1 MMKTFQIIMPL
12 LMLMLVFS
20 CKNEKVDMQHFVA
33 ERDSILQDN
42 KSKTQQLDE
51 LNDVLSTIAIGLDS
65 IAMQENIL
73 FKSCGPDG
81 VRLDKHEIAA
91 RLNGMADILA
101 RQREKIQILQDSLA
115 NRKTSQGVEHL
126 QRVVEFLNQ
135 QLAEKDQVIKS
146 LRADLNN
153 SKKDITQLRASLS
166 DMKNRATK
174 AENKTQVLTTALA
187 KQDDVI
193 NECYVRIGTK
203 KQTFESLRPN
213 TIEETFELCDAL
225 MKRDYKDIKKEL
237 GDVLE
242 HVMFYS
248 IIGRED
254 GEFDICD
261 VCNQEADKLMFRH
274 PFINWKEEGNWT
286 VSNPDMYIN
295 DEGQVVY
302 RESEEA
308 ETGKAGT
315 ANAEETLALGAI
327 KPKTATSVEKT
338 WEQIKQQE
346 KDGNERVLSGVPHSL
361 PSLIKA
367 YRIQDKARNVGF
379 DWKEKEDVWDKVQE
393 ELEELKVELAKGD
406 KENSTQ
412 ELGDFIFSVI
422 NAARLYKL
430 NPDNALEKTNQ
441 KFIRRFNY
449 VEDHSLKQ
457 GKNLKDMSLEEMD
470 KLWNEAK
477 LQEKKDDK

>member
-1 MMKTFQIIMPL
+1 MMKTFRIIMPL

-73 FKSCGPDG
+73 FNSSGPDG
-81 VRLDKHEIAA
+81 VRLLDKHEIAA

-174 AENKTQVLTTALA
+174 AENKTQVLTTALS

-203 KQTFESLRPN
+203 KQLSAAGLLKGGFLQKKKVNYEDVDKSKFNAVDIRKFREITLKSNNPKILTPQPSNRSYHFEESGDGTCTLVITNP
-213 TIEETFELCDAL
+213 TIFW
-225 MKRDYKDIKKEL
+225 
-237 GDVLE
+237 
-242 HVMFYS
+242 S
-248 IIGRED
+248 
-254 GEFDICD
+254 
-261 VCNQEADKLMFRH
+261 
-274 PFINWKEEGNWT
+274 
-286 VSNPDMYIN
+286 VSNF
-295 DEGQVVY
+295 
-302 RESEEA
+302 
-308 ETGKAGT
+308 
-315 ANAEETLALGAI
+315 
-327 KPKTATSVEKT
+327 
-338 WEQIKQQE
+338 
-346 KDGNERVLSGVPHSL
+346 
-361 PSLIKA
+361 LI
-367 YRIQDKARNVGF
+367 IQ
-379 DWKEKEDVWDKVQE
+379 
-393 ELEELKVELAKGD
+393 L
-406 KENSTQ
+406 
-412 ELGDFIFSVI
+412 
-422 NAARLYKL
+422 
-430 NPDNALEKTNQ
+430 
-441 KFIRRFNY
+441 
-449 VEDHSLKQ
+449 
-457 GKNLKDMSLEEMD
+457 
-470 KLWNEAK
+470 
-477 LQEKKDDK
+477 